1 LVDPIFLDT
10 TFSDPLFYEEYVRAL
25 ERVSQPSYVETLL
38 DELDDDLKRNLSVI
52 YSEFPDPE
60 WPVIFYEEILYQNQ
74 QFIRKA
80 LNPTEG
86 LLAYFHGASADQI
99 ELELGN
105 IQTMA
110 IEVLSVSYQDFPP
123 LKPTERTIL
132 PERPVSYVEPVLECK
147 LGSTQTVDY
156 QIVTF
161 RLPEGFVWSE
171 EMVRDLKIEYKLLG
185 TSQMREEV
193 VIPWPFLGD
202 DFVADDFIRRESNV
216 HDFDFLVVDESTKEI
231 QLTPGTWNLDQSLII
246 PGGYR
251 VMAREGT
258 RLNLSNSA
266 TILSHSPLEFVG
278 SEDAPIIIQST
289 DSTGQGIVVMNAGQ
303 ASVFK
308 YVTFHNLS
316 NPSHNGWDLTGAVT
330 FYESPVA
337 LSGCQFTGSRSED
350 ALNLVRSEFSIEQT
364 YFGETFSD
372 AIDADFSKG
381 RITHTYFVQA
391 GNDAIDASGSII
403 EIDGISV
410 DGAGDKGI
418 SVGERSQMTGVG
430 LDIKGA
436 QIGIASKD
444 RSQLVVKNVR
454 ISNSAVGL
462 AAYRKKTEF
471 GPAFMEVQGLDLT
484 AVSTP
489 YLVEVHSR
497 VVVDNAVIEASHENV
512 YEMLYGEAE

>member
-1 LVDPIFLDT
+1 
-10 TFSDPLFYEEYVRAL
+10 
-25 ERVSQPSYVETLL
+25 
-38 DELDDDLKRNLSVI
+38 
-52 YSEFPDPE
+52 
-60 WPVIFYEEILYQNQ
+60 
-74 QFIRKA
+74 
-80 LNPTEG
+80 
-86 LLAYFHGASADQI
+86 
-99 ELELGN
+99 
-105 IQTMA
+105 
-110 IEVLSVSYQDFPP
+110 
-123 LKPTERTIL
+123 
-132 PERPVSYVEPVLECK
+132 
-147 LGSTQTVDY
+147 
-156 QIVTF
+156 
-161 RLPEGFVWSE
+161 
-171 EMVRDLKIEYKLLG
+171 
-185 TSQMREEV
+185 
-193 VIPWPFLGD
+193 
-202 DFVADDFIRRESNV
+202 
-216 HDFDFLVVDESTKEI
+216 
-231 QLTPGTWNLDQSLII
+231 
-246 PGGYR
+246 
-251 VMAREGT
+251 
-258 RLNLSNSA
+258 
-266 TILSHSPLEFVG
+266 
-278 SEDAPIIIQST
+278 
-289 DSTGQGIVVMNAGQ
+289 MNAGQ